1 MVRAQSGRDKRRW
14 VEDGLSNIAFLLFN
28 TTALL
33 QLKTL
38 PNMSSAAARKQQLE
52 AAKAERERAAREA
65 EEREAA
71 ELAEIERLE
80 REEEEERRR
89 VEEERRK
96 REEEAK
102 AKAAAA
108 QAAKEAAARER
119 VHQQMLLTSQ
129 VRLEGEAR
137 EREQREQNEAA
148 GPSGTVDRSEF
159 TERIEAEVCWR
170 CRHNGRTCIN
180 G

>member
-14 VEDGLSNIAFLLFN
+14 VEDGLSNNAFLLF
-28 TTALL
+28 TTPPSTNFKLYD
-33 QLKTL
+33 
-38 PNMSSAAARKQQLE
+38 MSSAAARKQQLE
-52 AAKAERERAAREA
+52 AARAERERAAREA
-65 EEREAA
+65 EEKEAA

-96 REEEAK
+96 REEEAR
-102 AKAAAA
+102 AA

-119 VHQQMLLTSQ
+119 VHQQMLLVEQ
-129 VRLEGEAR
+129 VRLQREAR
-137 EREQREQNEAA
+137 ENEQWEQNAAA
-148 GPSGTVDRSEF
+148 GPSGAVDRSEF
-159 TERIEAEVCWR
+159 TERVEAEICWR